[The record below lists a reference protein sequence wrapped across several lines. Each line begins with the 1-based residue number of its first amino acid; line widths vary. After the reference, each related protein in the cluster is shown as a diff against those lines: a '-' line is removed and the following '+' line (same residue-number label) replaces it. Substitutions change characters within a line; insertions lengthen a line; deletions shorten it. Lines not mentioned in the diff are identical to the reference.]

1 MKTEGQCFIGTAPC
15 VLCRIFFPRLK
26 MIEEN
31 GKEGGKRPA
40 DWPCHPDAG
49 CAETKS
55 FCKEKRQRHTQ
66 EEVGEGGCH
75 EIEHGTA
82 AAQHPIAHDLN
93 RYDEI
98 EGGDDVHIV
107 YTCLNCGSTAFIQ
120 KQLHGGA
127 TEEEIEQE
135 KRYADQNT
143 EERPCP
149 KAFGNPFLFS
159 CAKVL
164 SGEGGNAVGQGC
176 HAGDGKGIQL
186 LAGRKACNNG
196 RAIAVDG

>member
-1 MKTEGQCFIGTAPC
+1 M
-15 VLCRIFFPRLK
+15 
-26 MIEEN
+26 
-31 GKEGGKRPA
+31 
-40 DWPCHPDAG
+40 
-49 CAETKS
+49 
-55 FCKEKRQRHTQ
+55 
-66 EEVGEGGCH
+66 
-75 EIEHGTA
+75 
-82 AAQHPIAHDLN
+82 
-93 RYDEI
+93 
-98 EGGDDVHIV
+98 HIV

-120 KQLHGGA
+120 KQPHGGA